1 MLSPAQSSS
10 RETQEDRGIAALLKP
25 RGIVLVGVSDDP
37 KKMTGGP
44 FRALQRSPFPGSV
57 YAVSRARD
65 RLGDIAVQR
74 TVSEVGD
81 DADVALIVLPRDAV
95 ADALEECG
103 RKGIAAAVVIT
114 SGFADVGGEG
124 VARQQRLARIVEE
137 TGIRVLGPNCTG
149 YFSSDG
155 GINLGT
161 SPAFISGRYRPGS
174 IGLVT
179 QSGSIGTTM
188 LTLAQ
193 ERGLGPSF
201 WFSIGNEMDL
211 KAADFVAA
219 GVASAPTRSMCFY
232 LEGLHK
238 PDLFAS
244 GARAAL
250 EAGKPI
256 ILLKVGSSERGAASA
271 LAHTGALAT
280 DDVAFEGFCRQNAII
295 RVREIDELLPVAA
308 VFDAPRKWGKG
319 RIGVLS
325 VSGGL
330 SAHSVDRIDE
340 AGLELAELTS
350 GTVET
355 LRDVS
360 PLSEAVNPYDFS
372 GAAVSDPEIVRKSVQ
387 AFVHDANVDVVVVVV
402 PFGVYLAGVVPKM
415 VAEIAAGTDKLIC
428 MVRWMPADVARE
440 PFDALPAQGVPV
452 FTSIRECVGALV
464 ARDWYERTRA
474 GILAGSH
481 PPKTTPAAPAPELAA
496 SGLLLE
502 TEARALLSRYGL
514 PSVAEAVVTTEHEAA
529 AEADRIGYPAVLKI
543 LSRDIAHKTEAGGV
557 EVGMTDEAQLR
568 AAWRRMEASVRRT
581 HPDATVDGA
590 LVQAMAP
597 SGIDTI
603 VGARNDP
610 TFGPVVLLGLG
621 GVLAEAFRR
630 VAVRPVPLSRYDAE
644 CMIDETGL
652 GAMLASARSGRPGDR
667 AALADALL
675 GVGRLM
681 AEHGGR
687 IAELDVNPLRV
698 LLRGDG
704 VLALDG
710 LVATRRNP
718 AA

>member
-1 MLSPAQSSS
+1 
-10 RETQEDRGIAALLKP
+10 
-25 RGIVLVGVSDDP
+25 
-37 KKMTGGP
+37 
-44 FRALQRSPFPGSV
+44 
-57 YAVSRARD
+57 
-65 RLGDIAVQR
+65 
-74 TVSEVGD
+74 
-81 DADVALIVLPRDAV
+81 
-95 ADALEECG
+95 
-103 RKGIAAAVVIT
+103 
-114 SGFADVGGEG
+114 
-124 VARQQRLARIVEE
+124 
-137 TGIRVLGPNCTG
+137 
-149 YFSSDG
+149 
-155 GINLGT
+155 
-161 SPAFISGRYRPGS
+161 
-174 IGLVT
+174 
-179 QSGSIGTTM
+179 
-188 LTLAQ
+188 
-193 ERGLGPSF
+193 
-201 WFSIGNEMDL
+201 
-211 KAADFVAA
+211 
-219 GVASAPTRSMCFY
+219 
-232 LEGLHK
+232 
-238 PDLFAS
+238 
-244 GARAAL
+244 
-250 EAGKPI
+250 
-256 ILLKVGSSERGAASA
+256 
-271 LAHTGALAT
+271 
-280 DDVAFEGFCRQNAII
+280 
-295 RVREIDELLPVAA
+295 
-308 VFDAPRKWGKG
+308 
-319 RIGVLS
+319 
-325 VSGGL
+325 
-330 SAHSVDRIDE
+330 
-340 AGLELAELTS
+340 
-350 GTVET
+350 
-355 LRDVS
+355 
-360 PLSEAVNPYDFS
+360 LSEAVNPYDFS

-529 AEADRIGYPAVLKI
+529 AEAGRIGYPAVLKI